1 MPPKL
6 KRVKNKTV
14 PKRYHCKYKILQ
26 NKFINK
32 VYVYIV
38 KIIL

>member
-14 PKRYHCKYKILQ
+14 PRRYCCKYKILQ
-26 NKFINK
+26 NKFIK
-32 VYVYIV
+32 YMYI
-38 KIIL
+38 